1 MRNFIVY
8 ITMGVVLYLYSY
20 FLGGDNTM
28 LMLYMLI
35 FALLISIIL
44 TIPLKGRIEFSIDAP
59 TVEVEKDGVVKVNL
73 HIHNKSILPIP
84 FMDISF
90 IKSHNFSNLSSTDI
104 RLSLG
109 SRMKK
114 TISFEYFALTR
125 GVSKIGVDSIFIKDY
140 LGFFR
145 INMTKGM
152 DLSKMWGEVTV
163 IPRLYSINLNSK
175 IMQNTSLALMPE
187 DSSMTTNNMVI
198 TNGEPGYEF
207 REYVPGDPLHKIHW
221 KLSAKKETLMVRKDE
236 GRSIPKKCLI
246 VDPCL
251 VKAAESEKGNFI
263 ARLFNRPKIQ
273 QSDDT
278 IFIEEKILEAVLAVA
293 HGTVSTNSESD
304 IWFYEE
310 GQWKLFSV
318 REKKNIGEMQNIF
331 AAYNFVEN
339 KDVPGDIRLPV
350 RNLMEQ
356 KKNSR
361 NFGGGEVII
370 FTGLVDDKLMEAVG
384 QLNFNKYYVNLVAV
398 KNIENDNRSRVKIDQ
413 TDQGTIYEIPMGMDL
428 SEAF

>member
-1 MRNFIVY
+1 MA
-8 ITMGVVLYLYSY
+8 VVIYLYSY

-28 LMLYMLI
+28 LMLYMFI
-35 FALLISIIL
+35 FALIISIIL
-44 TIPLKGRIEFSIDAP
+44 TMPLKGRIEFSIDAP
-59 TVEVEKDGVVKVNL
+59 TVEVEKDGVIKVNL
-73 HIHNKSILPIP
+73 HINNKSILPVP
-84 FMDISF
+84 FMDVSF
-90 IKSHNFSNLSSTDI
+90 IKSHNFTNLSSTDI
-104 RLSLG
+104 RFSLG

-114 TISFEYFALTR
+114 TISFEYVALTR
-125 GVSKIGVDSIFIKDY
+125 GVSKIGVESIFIKDY

-145 INMTKGM
+145 INMTKNM

-175 IMQNTSLALMPE
+175 IMQNTELALMPE
-187 DSSMTTNNMVI
+187 DNSMTTNNMVI

-221 KLSAKKETLMVRKDE
+221 KLSAKKEVLMVRKDE

-251 VKAAESEKGNFI
+251 LKEVESQKSNFI
-263 ARLFNRPKIQ
+263 TRLFNRPKVQ

-304 IWFYEE
+304 IWYYEE
-310 GQWKLFSV
+310 GEWKLFTV
-318 REKKNIGEMQNIF
+318 REKKNIGEMQNIL
-331 AAYNFVEN
+331 AAYEFLNI
-339 KDVPGDIRLPV
+339 KDLSEDLRMPLSS
-350 RNLMEQ
+350 LLEQ

-361 NFGGGEVII
+361 NFSGGEVIV
-370 FTGLVDDKLMEAVG
+370 FTGIVDDNLMEAVG
-384 QLNFNKYYVNLVAV
+384 KLNYNKYYVNLVVV
-398 KNIENDNRSRVKIDQ
+398 KNMGSEGNLRTKIDQ
-413 TDQGTIYEIPMGMDL
+413 TDYGTIYEVPMGIDL